1 MEGWRR
7 EVFQVTDVSKTED
20 AEALVERAV
29 SDFGRLD
36 LANAGGWDGV
46 QVPLH
51 ENPPRS
57 IAYAFVVPRA
67 GTR

>member
-1 MEGWRR
+1 M
-7 EVFQVTDVSKTED
+7 TDGSKPGD

-36 LANAGGWDGV
+36 LANAGVDGE

-57 IAYAFVVPRA
+57 FAYAFVVPRA